1 MPRRERPYG
10 ALWWIGVAVAI
21 VVLVLLLAA
30 LQWDYLPRTWRGV
43 AWLAFVGVPVWLAL
57 EWMGGSVE
65 EKAKG
70 RSRAWQLGALAVLSG
85 AVLLIIWLMP
95 AAAR

>member
-1 MPRRERPYG
+1 MPRRGRPYG

-30 LQWDYLPRTWRGV
+30 LQWDYLPRDWRGF

-57 EWMGGSVE
+57 EWVGGSVE
-65 EKAKG
+65 EKAKD
-70 RSRAWQLGALAVLSG
+70 RSWAWRLVALSVMFG
-85 AVLLIIWLMP
+85 AVLLIVWLMP
-95 AAAR
+95 AAPR